1 VFALWR
7 DYNLSNLEWL
17 VIIIIIAF
25 FWYALIPLAGILIR
39 RHTWRVFRERF
50 VYLSRMPLL
59 DYGMLRQNINGEYYF
74 IGSFES
80 ITENSTLWIKTDN
93 LTIPVFLKDAQTYML
108 PLSGHKHEGGADQ
121 KLYFDENDLDINA
134 PALRRF
140 NWNRISSLTAGAKVF
155 IGGALKEINGRQTFA
170 SLKGQPLL
178 VIFYECSETML
189 SVGVVRAGKY
199 SMEYWNN
206 VTPYSLIGG
215 VFSLIA
221 IAQFF
226 YARPIYRVTVLSAI
240 VAIFGPLFSLL
251 PPGLIFTL
259 IYRNLWMRACI
270 YRVFR
275 DVALLPMKYADHHNA
290 PQSQSGAV
298 YECRMLDALPDNS
311 EIPRLLPASK
321 PEKNESWHMAGFF
334 GEDGTGEPLTSVSP
348 NPFIPCGLLPGSPK
362 TVSRKYNRKAVLIEV
377 SAWLALIAG
386 IALNVFF
393 AELIIYLTP

>member
-1 VFALWR
+1 M
-7 DYNLSNLEWL
+7 L
-17 VIIIIIAF
+17 VIIIIVAF
-25 FWYALIPLAGILIR
+25 FWYALIPLAGISVR
-39 RHTWRVFRERF
+39 RHAWRVFRERF
-50 VYLSRMPLL
+50 VYLSGMPLL
-59 DYGMLRQNINGEYYF
+59 DYAMLRQNINGEYHF

-93 LTIPVFLKDAQTYML
+93 LTIPVFLKGAQTYML

-121 KLYFDENDLDINA
+121 KMCFDESDLYVNA

-155 IGGALKEINGRQTFA
+155 IGGVLKEINGRKIFA
-170 SLKGQPLL
+170 SSKGQPLL
-178 VIFYECSETML
+178 IIFYECSESML
-189 SVGVVRAGKY
+189 SAGVVRAGKY
-199 SMEYWNN
+199 SAEYWNT

-215 VFSLIA
+215 VFSLIG
-221 IAQFF
+221 IAQLF

-259 IYRNLWMRACI
+259 VYRNLWLRACV

-275 DVALLPMKYADHHNA
+275 DVALLPLKYAASGNA

-298 YECRMLDALPDNS
+298 YECRMLKVLPGNS
-311 EIPRLLPASK
+311 KIPRLLPVSK
-321 PEKNESWHMAGFF
+321 PEKNEVWHMAGFF
-334 GEDGTGEPLTSVSP
+334 DDAGTGEPLALAST
-348 NPFIPCGLLPGSPK
+348 NPFTPCGLLPGSPK
-362 TVSRKYNRKAVLIEV
+362 TVSRIYNRKAVLLEV
-377 SAWLALIAG
+377 SAWLALAAG

-393 AELIIYLTP
+393 AELIIYLTQ